1 MTGIRY
7 CSVIRYALWRSV
19 LVCMAGYACS
29 GQTPPAAAPSASIE
43 GRVLQQPA
51 GQPLVGVDIL
61 VNNARVQPV
70 KSGAGGK
77 FRFEKL
83 APGRYALLLHPAS
96 GFRANPVSVELRE
109 GESATGITI
118 NAFAGA
124 SVSGRV
130 LNRQKR
136 PVEGLRVSALRLPG
150 EGSGFLPYRSP
161 TGVALTNDLGEFQM
175 SALDPGRYAILV
187 EPPRRTLKLVEWN
200 DDDPPALPEPEQSVV
215 ETYYPDADSLAVA
228 QVIQLEEGQQ
238 LESADVIL
246 TTAPT
251 VCIRSRA
258 GNPGESASRNLVR
271 LSGPLYWEGAIL
283 AEGEVLSG
291 TGFEICG
298 LPRGDYSLLSF
309 PVSQPGVPVTGFETI
324 QLTDRPVRV
333 PNLELRPLVALSGHL
348 SVDGADRE
356 PKPLIGAVSIG
367 LAAPGR
373 QAMPD
378 ERRSARA
385 TAPGAFTIPAVLP
398 AEYQL
403 TVRPPDGFYVKSATI
418 DGRDALR
425 QPVHTLGRDLRIVL
439 GPDAP
444 RLSVV
449 VTDPEGTPVPG
460 AAVIV
465 AAEALPS
472 PLVTGDLSTAIC
484 DQRGRADFLRLA
496 PGRYRVLTLGDVPVS
511 PANAAMFFLAQR
523 DQSEEVL
530 LAPGENRS
538 LTVRAGGGKE

>member
-1 MTGIRY
+1 M
-7 CSVIRYALWRSV
+7 V
-19 LVCMAGYACS
+19 GYACS

-124 SVSGRV
+124 SVSGLV

-150 EGSGFLPYRSP
+150 DGSGFLPYRSP

-187 EPPRRTLKLVEWN
+187 EPPRRPLKLIEWN

-215 ETYYPDADSLAVA
+215 ETYYPDADALAFA
-228 QVIQLEEGQQ
+228 QTIQLEEGQK
-238 LESADVIL
+238 LENADVIL
-246 TTAPT
+246 TTART
-251 VCIRSRA
+251 FCIRSRA
-258 GNPGESASRNLVR
+258 GNPGETASRNLVR

-309 PVSQPGVPVTGFETI
+309 PASQPGVPVTGFGTI

-348 SVDGADRE
+348 SVEGADRE
-356 PKPLIGAVSIG
+356 PKPLTGAVSIG

-403 TVRPPDGFYVKSATI
+403 TVQPPNGYYVKSATI

-449 VTDPEGTPVPG
+449 VTGPEGAPVPG

-465 AAEALPS
+465 AAEPLPS
-472 PLVTGDLSTAIC
+472 PLVTGDLSTAIS
-484 DQRGRADFLRLA
+484 DQRGRADFMRLA

-511 PANAAMFFLAQR
+511 PASAAMFFLAHR
-523 DQSEEVL
+523 DKSEEVL